1 MVTGGRRLQWEA
13 LTKVSLRLDQA
24 QSGWEFSYLVATSVF
39 TSVSTKRKSTSVL
52 DIKEA
57 LSNIFPHDNLNCL
70 KAAWSNFCFKIK
82 SHKLTGVI
90 FARIDEAD
98 S

>member
-1 MVTGGRRLQWEA
+1 MVTGARRLQWEA
-13 LTKVSLRLDQA
+13 LTKVSLRLD

-70 KAAWSNFCFKIK
+70 KAA
-82 SHKLTGVI
+82 
-90 FARIDEAD
+90 
-98 S
+98 